1 MNLPVHLGSL
11 ALALSF
17 AAPLQAA
24 PAGPPR
30 VGVTLTFVEPGGKAL
45 GEKRLDAILGS
56 ETPAE
61 FKDRNRT
68 ISVKTTVRMAA
79 KADCYTAEIDVRDQD
94 IDPGGRFSKKEWK
107 TRGDVCV
114 GFQIT
119 LGPRDE
125 TRVRVQVQ
133 PQK

>member
-1 MNLPVHLGSL
+1 MNLPVHLGFALVFSL
-11 ALALSF
+11 
-17 AAPLQAA
+17 AAPLHAG

-30 VGVTLTFVEPGGKAL
+30 VGVTLTFVEPGGKSL
-45 GEKRLDAILGS
+45 GEKRIEAILGS
-56 ETPAE
+56 ETPTE
-61 FKDRNRT
+61 WKDRNRT

-79 KADCYTAEIDVRDQD
+79 KGDCYTAEIDVRDQD
-94 IDPGGRFSKKEWK
+94 IDPGGRFSKKQWK
-107 TRGDVCV
+107 THGEVCN

>member
-1 MNLPVHLGSL
+1 MHLPVHLVSL
-11 ALALSF
+11 AALSL
-17 AAPLQAA
+17 AAPLHAA
-24 PAGPPR
+24 PAGPPK
-30 VGVTLTFVEPGGKAL
+30 VGVTLTFVEPNGKAL
-45 GEKRLDAILGS
+45 GEKRVEAILGS

-68 ISVKTTVRMAA
+68 ITVKTTVRTAA
-79 KADCYTAEIDVRDQD
+79 KPDCYTAEIDVRDQD
-94 IDPGGRFSKKEWK
+94 IDPGGRFSKKEWR
-107 TRGDVCV
+107 TRGEVCT

-133 PQK
+133 AKK